1 MLKIREYARPRTLD
15 EAYRLCTGKKNAVI
29 GGMLWLKMQDKAV
42 NTAIDLQDLGLDKI
56 EKTESGWR
64 IGAMVT
70 LRDLELSAELDALT
84 GGAVKESVRHIVGVQ
99 FRNLATVGG
108 SLWGRYGFS
117 DVLTLFMA
125 LDAKAELYSRGI
137 VDIETF
143 AEMPTSEKDLL
154 LSVTIPYDCGSC
166 ASQCEHTP
174 MEELTALMQYM
185 VGHNAAH
192 ARELAELASQ
202 LEKNGNHVA
211 YEQVMAAVSDFEKG
225 NLRLSAVLASL
236 KG

>member
-1 MLKIREYARPRTLD
+1 MHLD
-15 EAYRLCTGKKNAVI
+15 HDHSM
-29 GGMLWLKMQDKAV
+29 GGHTHEHTHADGITHTHEHTHDQEHAHPHTHEEMHA
-42 NTAIDLQDLGLDKI
+42 LG
-56 EKTESGWR
+56 
-64 IGAMVT
+64 
-70 LRDLELSAELDALT
+70 
-84 GGAVKESVRHIVGVQ
+84 
-99 FRNLATVGG
+99 
-108 SLWGRYGFS
+108 
-117 DVLTLFMA
+117 
-125 LDAKAELYSRGI
+125 
-137 VDIETF
+137 
-143 AEMPTSEKDLL
+143 
-154 LSVTIPYDCGSC
+154 IPHDHDHNHDCAHDCGSC